1 MHMYNTTI
9 KYLSK
14 SGSALFTMYQ
24 CTIELCYCCKGFFFN
39 VFLFSPRKMIV
50 LVSKS
55 PVHFSKLPK
64 LRLFWLP
71 TSKVNAFKLQN
82 LERGENESENILSK
96 WKTGKFRTI
105 FSNVHGVWKSQK
117 KSHST
122 LRAKRATFRFWVDK
136 SWLKM
141 PKMVHFGEFLKTWS
155 LRSNSVTRQVNFDR
169 TKIGGKYQNS
179 KIQMLHFE

>member
-1 MHMYNTTI
+1 MLKLSSARGQHYYKVSFQVWLGSFHYVPVHNRALLLLQRLLFQRFLI
-9 KYLSK
+9 LSK
-14 SGSALFTMYQ
+14 KNDRPSIEKSSA
-24 CTIELCYCCKGFFFN
+24 
-39 VFLFSPRKMIV
+39 
-50 LVSKS
+50 
-55 PVHFSKLPK
+55 FSKLPK

-136 SWLKM
+136 SSLKM
-141 PKMVHFGEFLKTWS
+141 PKNGQFWRIFENLKLAVKQS
-155 LRSNSVTRQVNFDR
+155 
-169 TKIGGKYQNS
+169 YQTG
-179 KIQMLHFE
+179 QF